1 MAENTAAAQYP
12 SAAASR
18 RVYENIYLSYIYITT
33 QIQPLDS
40 CTLSGT
46 AKELGRYRVGNNGN
60 LYGLRVMIYERISL
74 TQSVEEISFQDAS
87 I

>member
-1 MAENTAAAQYP
+1 MPLDLSCTE
-12 SAAASR
+12 SSD
-18 RVYENIYLSYIYITT
+18 ESMKIYIFHIYIYITA

-46 AKELGRYRVGNNGN
+46 AKELGKYRVGNNGN

-74 TQSVEEISFQDAS
+74 TQSVEEISFQDAR